1 MGKSDLY
8 KERAKRSIQQQ
19 GENGMKRVRASSWI
33 SVTEKTIA
41 ARRSQMKTIIFLEGN
56 RINFE
61 ELADNVTE
69 GLDVYFVDDYKRIF
83 ELAFGYDKQQD

>member
-1 MGKSDLY
+1 MDLGIITSQEAFTTV
-8 KERAKRSIQQQ
+8 K
-19 GENGMKRVRASSWI
+19 
-33 SVTEKTIA
+33 EKTIA

-56 RINFE
+56 QRNFE

-69 GLDVYFVDDYKRIF
+69 VLDVYFVDDYKTIF

>member
-1 MGKSDLY
+1 
-8 KERAKRSIQQQ
+8 
-19 GENGMKRVRASSWI
+19 
-33 SVTEKTIA
+33 
-41 ARRSQMKTIIFLEGN
+41 MKTIIFLEGN
-56 RINFE
+56 RRNFE